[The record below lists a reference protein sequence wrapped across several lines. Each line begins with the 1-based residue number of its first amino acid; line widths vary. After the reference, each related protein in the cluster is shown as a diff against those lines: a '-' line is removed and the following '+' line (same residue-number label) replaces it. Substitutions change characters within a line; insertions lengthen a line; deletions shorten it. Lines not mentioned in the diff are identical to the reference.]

1 MLTPMTPQQASQA
14 VYDRAIA
21 VAAHLMRCRKLA
33 QNPYANR
40 ALSQKMIAD
49 AEREIQYEAKLAE
62 LYAKHPRVTQPY
74 ASGVTA

>member
-1 MLTPMTPQQASQA
+1 MLLTMTPEQASQA

-40 ALSQKMIAD
+40 SLSQKMIAD

-62 LYAKHPRVTQPY
+62 WYAKHPRVTQPY
-74 ASGVTA
+74 ACGAAA

>member
-21 VAAHLMRCRKLA
+21 LATHLVRCRNLA

-40 ALSQKMIAD
+40 TLAQKMAAD

-74 ASGVTA
+74 ACGVAA